1 MVPRIGANMAW
12 ETALDRLLT
21 RQIHLAEKGEL
32 RPEEARQL
40 VLDLHRVAPD
50 RIETAFHLGY
60 ARSTLGV
67 ELPEPAATDFA
78 ARRFYAFGRLRG
90 HERRGERNWVADLLT
105 DPATV
110 MDLLA
115 EPRIAAQCLPLAM
128 RTLFWSGDL
137 ALAVQAIDYLSAG
150 AGDHEDAATLVD
162 AAMADLLTRL
172 ERRSDP
178 DEAEST
184 LTILQSCVALPC
196 FEGLPAVVRAGYWH
210 ELGRRLLGI
219 SAFDEALELFERA
232 LPLAD
237 DARLLRGKC
246 ALGAAL
252 AVLHRHAATELKPR
266 PARDGR
272 DRALAKLKGA
282 GDDEGAWTPEAIFV
296 CGVLAYEVGDY
307 TGAYGYFDRASRRL
321 RRVEGRDAA
330 LIRCNA
336 FFLAS
341 AILAGGLQSESARA
355 VRLMDEALEGVQP
368 DLETF
373 YSVHEALKRQD
384 RRLALRFLDAV
395 DVGRGAAPDQI
406 LFVALEYLGLGE
418 AGPAQNAAE
427 RVLDLAVD
435 LDQRV
440 EAHRVLLTAHNMRG
454 DRQSAR
460 AVFQDIRELLMQRG
474 KFSELEKLLKNE
486 DFVGQAL
493 DHLEI
498 RCELVALY
506 EELED
511 REIEKAQLQASIART
526 LRARKDEESLREAFA
541 LLQEVELAFP
551 ELATDEL
558 ASIRQLLELHEA
570 DPVTADSGA
579 QACREAQDVL
589 GRRPRVL
596 VVGGNERQRRHHPK
610 LEELAAGWGFEAD
623 WMMANYRS
631 PQKVVQSI
639 GERLQ
644 ARDVDVLIMLHW
656 NRHETTEPAA
666 ELSRQAGVPHR
677 ILHYAG
683 FTSLQTCLGEMF
695 GRASSAAEAQ
705 GSAAAGKSRR
715 HRV

>member
-1 MVPRIGANMAW
+1 MAW
-12 ETALDRLLT
+12 ESALDRLLT
-21 RQIHLAEKGEL
+21 RQIHLAEKGEV
-32 RPEEARQL
+32 RAEEVRQL
-40 VLDLHRVAPD
+40 VLDLHRFAPD

-67 ELPEPAATDFA
+67 DLPEPPAADLG

-137 ALAVQAIDYLSAG
+137 SLAVQAIDYLSAG
-150 AGDHEDAATLVD
+150 AGENEDAATLVD

-172 ERRSDP
+172 ERRCDP
-178 DEAEST
+178 DESEST

-196 FEGLPAVVRAGYWH
+196 FDGLPGVVRAGYWH
-210 ELGRRLLGI
+210 ELGRRLLHI
-219 SAFDEALELFERA
+219 SAFDEAAELFARA
-232 LPLAD
+232 VPLAD

-246 ALGAAL
+246 ALGGAL
-252 AVLHRHAATELKPR
+252 AVLHLHAATELTPR
-266 PARDGR
+266 PE
-272 DRALAKLKGA
+272 RAEREAAIEKLAAA
-282 GDDEGAWTPEAIFV
+282 GDDEAAWTPEAIFV
-296 CGVLAYEVGDY
+296 RGVLAYEVGDY
-307 TGAYGYFDRASRRL
+307 PAAYAQFDRASRRL
-321 RRVEGRDAA
+321 RRVEGRDVD
-330 LIRCNA
+330 LLRRNS

-341 AILAGGLQSESARA
+341 AILAGGMQSESARA
-355 VRLMDEALEGVQP
+355 VRLMDEALEGLQP

-418 AGPAQNAAE
+418 ASPAQNAAE
-427 RVLDLAVD
+427 RVLELAVD

-474 KFSELEKLLKNE
+474 KFLDLEKLLKNE
-486 DFVGQAL
+486 EFVGQAL

-511 REIEKAQLQASIART
+511 RDIEKAQLQASIART

-541 LLQEVELAFP
+541 LLQEVELSFP
-551 ELATDEL
+551 EMATDEL
-558 ASIRQLLELHEA
+558 ASIGQLLELHDA
-570 DPVTADSGA
+570 DPIAPDAGA
-579 QACREAQDVL
+579 RACREASGSL

-610 LEELAAGWGFEAD
+610 LEELAGEWGFDAD
-623 WMMANYRS
+623 WLMANYRS
-631 PQKVVQSI
+631 PQKVVQTI

-666 ELSRQAGVPHR
+666 ELARQAGVPHR

-695 GRASSAAEAQ
+695 GRASALAEAQ
-705 GSAAAGKSRR
+705 AAPAGAKSRR
-715 HRV
+715 SRA

>member
-1 MVPRIGANMAW
+1 MAW

-67 ELPEPAATDFA
+67 EMPEPAPSELA

-90 HERRGERNWVADLLT
+90 HERRGERHWVADLLT

-137 ALAVQAIDYLSAG
+137 ALAVQAIDYLSAS
-150 AGDHEDAATLVD
+150 AEDNEDAANLVD

-184 LTILQSCVALPC
+184 LTILQSCVKLPC
-196 FEGLPAVVRAGYWH
+196 FDGLPPVVRAGYWH
-210 ELGRRLLGI
+210 ELGRRLLHI
-219 SAFDEALELFERA
+219 SAFEEAAGLFERA

-252 AVLHRHAATELKPR
+252 AVLHQHAATEMSPKPKR
-266 PARDGR
+266 SERE
-272 DRALAKLKGA
+272 RALEKLGSA
-282 GDDEGAWTPEAIFV
+282 GENEEAWTPEAIFIR
-296 CGVLAYEVGDY
+296 GVLAYEEGSY
-307 TGAYGYFDRASRRL
+307 PEAYGHFDRASRRL
-321 RRVEGRDAA
+321 RRVEGRDAE
-330 LIRCNA
+330 LIQRNS

-341 AILAGGLQSESARA
+341 SILAGGMQSESARA
-355 VRLMDEALEGVQP
+355 VRLMDEALEGLQP

-418 AGPAQNAAE
+418 ASPAQNAAE
-427 RVLDLAVD
+427 RVLELAVD
-435 LDQRV
+435 MDQRI

-474 KFSELEKLLKNE
+474 KFLELEKLLKNE

-558 ASIRQLLELHEA
+558 GSIRQLLELHDA
-570 DPVTADSGA
+570 APVAADSGPR
-579 QACREAQDVL
+579 ACGEATEVL

-610 LEELAAGWGFEAD
+610 LEELAGDWGFDAD
-623 WMMANYRS
+623 WLMANYRS

-666 ELSRQAGVPHR
+666 ELARQAGVPHR

-695 GRASSAAEAQ
+695 GRAASLAEAEVAQ
-705 GSAAAGKSRR
+705 AVGKPRK
-715 HRV
+715 HRG

>member
-1 MVPRIGANMAW
+1 MAW

-32 RPEEARQL
+32 RADEARQL

-67 ELPEPAATDFA
+67 EMPEPSPSELA

-90 HERRGERNWVADLLT
+90 HERRGERHWVADLLT

-137 ALAVQAIDYLSAG
+137 ALAVQAIDYLSAS
-150 AGDHEDAATLVD
+150 AEDNEDAANLVD

-184 LTILQSCVALPC
+184 LTILQSCVKLPC
-196 FEGLPAVVRAGYWH
+196 FDGLPAVVRAGYWH
-210 ELGRRLLGI
+210 ELGRRLLHI
-219 SAFDEALELFERA
+219 SAFEEAAELFERA

-252 AVLHRHAATELKPR
+252 AVLHQHTATEMSPKPER
-266 PARDGR
+266 PEREN
-272 DRALAKLKGA
+272 ALQKLAAA
-282 GDDEGAWTPEAIFV
+282 GECEDAWTPEAIFIR
-296 CGVLAYEVGDY
+296 GVLAYEDGAFPE
-307 TGAYGYFDRASRRL
+307 AYGQFDRASRRL
-321 RRVEGRDAA
+321 RRVEGRDAE
-330 LIRCNA
+330 LIQRNS

-341 AILAGGLQSESARA
+341 SILAGGMQSEFARA
-355 VRLMDEALEGVQP
+355 VRLMDEALEGLQP

-418 AGPAQNAAE
+418 ASPAQNAAE
-427 RVLDLAVD
+427 RVLELAVD
-435 LDQRV
+435 MDQRI

-474 KFSELEKLLKNE
+474 KFLELEKLLKNE

-558 ASIRQLLELHEA
+558 GSIRQLLELHDA
-570 DPVTADSGA
+570 TPIAADSGSR
-579 QACREAQDVL
+579 ACSEAAEVL

-610 LEELAAGWGFEAD
+610 LEELAGDWGFDAD
-623 WMMANYRS
+623 WLMANYRS

-666 ELSRQAGVPHR
+666 ELARQAGVPHR

-695 GRASSAAEAQ
+695 GRAASLAGAEVVQAV
-705 GSAAAGKSRR
+705 GKSRK
-715 HRV
+715 HRA

>member
-1 MVPRIGANMAW
+1 MAW

-21 RQIHLAEKGEL
+21 RQIHLAEKGEM
-32 RPEEARQL
+32 RTEEARQL
-40 VLDLHRVAPD
+40 VLDMHRMAPD

-67 ELPEPAATDFA
+67 EVPEPPPTDFA

-150 AGDHEDAATLVD
+150 AGDSEDAATLVD

-178 DEAEST
+178 DESEST
-184 LTILQSCVALPC
+184 LTILQSCVSLPC
-196 FEGLPAVVRAGYWH
+196 FDGLPDVVRAGYWH
-210 ELGRRLLGI
+210 ELGRRLLHI
-219 SAFDEALELFERA
+219 SAFVEAAELFDRA

-252 AVLHRHAATELKPR
+252 AVLRVHAATELTPR
-266 PARDGR
+266 PAREQR
-272 DRALAKLKGA
+272 DAALAKIKGA
-282 GDDEGAWTPEAIFV
+282 GECEEAWTPEAIFV
-296 CGVLAYEVGDY
+296 RGVLAYEIGVF
-307 TGAYGYFDRASRRL
+307 TEAYAYFDRAARRL
-321 RRVEGRDAA
+321 RRVEGRDVE
-330 LIRCNA
+330 LIRKNS

-341 AILAGGLQSESARA
+341 SILAGGLQSESARA
-355 VRLMDEALEGVQP
+355 VRLMEEALEGLQP

-427 RVLDLAVD
+427 RVLELAVD

-474 KFSELEKLLKNE
+474 RFVDLEKLLKNE
-486 DFVGQAL
+486 EFVGQAL
-493 DHLEI
+493 DHMEI

-541 LLQEVELAFP
+541 LLQEVEIAFP

-558 ASIRQLLELHEA
+558 ASIGQLLELHDA
-570 DPVTADSGA
+570 DPVAPEAGA
-579 QACREAQDVL
+579 RSCSEAAERL

-596 VVGGNERQRRHHPK
+596 VIGGNERQRRHHPK
-610 LEELAAGWGFEAD
+610 LDELASEWGFDAD
-623 WMMANYRS
+623 WLMANYRS
-631 PQKVVQSI
+631 PQKVVQTV

-644 ARDVDVLIMLHW
+644 ARDVDVLVMLHW

-666 ELSRQAGVPHR
+666 ELARQAGVPHR

-683 FTSLQTCLGEMF
+683 FTSLQACLGEMF
-695 GRASSAAEAQ
+695 GRAASLAEGQSAQAH
-705 GSAAAGKSRR
+705 GKSRKNK
-715 HRV
+715 V